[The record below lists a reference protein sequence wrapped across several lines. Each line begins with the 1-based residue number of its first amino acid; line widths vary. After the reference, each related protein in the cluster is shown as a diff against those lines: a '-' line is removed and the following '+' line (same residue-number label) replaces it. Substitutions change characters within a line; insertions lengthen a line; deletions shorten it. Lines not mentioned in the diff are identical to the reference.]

1 MACYWDASTAL
12 HRNRQS
18 SPHRLICAHVVTDR
32 RALSPSVSPIPEL
45 PHSAIPHLTTKKP
58 NHGCRRR
65 GRRRGR
71 RREHG
76 RRGHEHSHH
85 GAGRHRERELALHPR
100 RLHWPG
106 LAPRRRRHRRRRAD
120 RLGEPCAAGD
130 RAESDLVSFHV
141 LAFACFLFSS
151 LVALC
156 LKQLVR
162 TYPHRI
168 RGSSAAGVV
177 GRTARINRA
186 ALRVGILASAVG
198 SVAGCGFLMMGLVNV
213 VQVKLGRL
221 GCGDGGSAAWAAVV
235 PLVTLVPAAMLI
247 YIGVVFYAFTS

>member
-1 MACYWDASTAL
+1 MDGGDVAAGGGGGGGSGGGGGTSIHVTAL
-12 HRNRQS
+12 DGIVNVNSLFTLAAFVGLAWR
-18 SPHRLICAHVVTDR
+18 
-32 RALSPSVSPIPEL
+32 PS
-45 PHSAIPHLTTKKP
+45 AD
-58 NHGCRRR
+58 G
-65 GRRRGR
+65 
-71 RREHG
+71 
-76 RRGHEHSHH
+76 
-85 GAGRHRERELALHPR
+85 
-100 RLHWPG
+100 PG
-106 LAPRRRRHRRRRAD
+106 LAAGAD
-120 RLGEPCAAGD
+120 RAGSPCAAGD

-162 TYPHRI
+162 TFPTHHR
-168 RGSSAAGVV
+168 RGTASASSSSVL

-198 SVAGCGFLMMGLVNV
+198 SVAGCGFLMMALVNV

-221 GCGDGGSAAWAAVV
+221 GCGAGGSAAWAAVV

-247 YIGVVFYAFTS
+247 YIGIVFYAFTASRSTTSKSRIWCLDQILSVN

>member
-1 MACYWDASTAL
+1 MDGDIASGGGGSAGGSGGGGTSIQVTAL
-12 HRNRQS
+12 DGIVNVNSLFTLAAFLGLAWRPS
-18 SPHRLICAHVVTDR
+18 SD
-32 RALSPSVSPIPEL
+32 
-45 PHSAIPHLTTKKP
+45 
-58 NHGCRRR
+58 G
-65 GRRRGR
+65 
-71 RREHG
+71 
-76 RRGHEHSHH
+76 
-85 GAGRHRERELALHPR
+85 
-100 RLHWPG
+100 PG
-106 LAPRRRRHRRRRAD
+106 LADGAD
-120 RLGEPCAAGD
+120 HTGNPCAAGD

-162 TYPHRI
+162 TYYHPRHRA
-168 RGSSAAGVV
+168 GAASSSAGAGA

-198 SVAGCGFLMMGLVNV
+198 SVGGCGFLMMALVNV

-221 GCGDGGSAAWAAVV
+221 GCGAGGSAAWAAVV

-247 YIGVVFYAFTS
+247 YIGIVFYAFTR

>member
-1 MACYWDASTAL
+1 MDGGDIAAGGGGAGGSGGGGGTSIHVTAL
-12 HRNRQS
+12 DGIVNVNSLFTLASFVGLAWR
-18 SPHRLICAHVVTDR
+18 
-32 RALSPSVSPIPEL
+32 PS
-45 PHSAIPHLTTKKP
+45 AD
-58 NHGCRRR
+58 G
-65 GRRRGR
+65 
-71 RREHG
+71 
-76 RRGHEHSHH
+76 
-85 GAGRHRERELALHPR
+85 
-100 RLHWPG
+100 PG
-106 LAPRRRRHRRRRAD
+106 LAAGAD
-120 RLGEPCAAGD
+120 RAGSPCAAGD

-162 TYPHRI
+162 TFPPHRSR
-168 RGSSAAGVV
+168 RGAGAGPSSSSSSVL

-198 SVAGCGFLMMGLVNV
+198 SVAGCGFLMMALVNV

-221 GCGDGGSAAWAAVV
+221 GCGAGGSAAWAAVV

-247 YIGVVFYAFTS
+247 YIGIVFYAFTR

>member
-1 MACYWDASTAL
+1 MDGDIAAGGGGSGGSGGGGGTSIHVTAL
-12 HRNRQS
+12 DGIVNVNSLFTLAAFVGLAWRPS
-18 SPHRLICAHVVTDR
+18 SD
-32 RALSPSVSPIPEL
+32 
-45 PHSAIPHLTTKKP
+45 
-58 NHGCRRR
+58 G
-65 GRRRGR
+65 
-71 RREHG
+71 
-76 RRGHEHSHH
+76 
-85 GAGRHRERELALHPR
+85 
-100 RLHWPG
+100 PG
-106 LAPRRRRHRRRRAD
+106 LADGAD
-120 RLGEPCAAGD
+120 RTGNPCAAGD

-162 TYPHRI
+162 TYPPRYRH
-168 RGSSAAGVV
+168 GTPSSSAAAGGAVV

-198 SVAGCGFLMMGLVNV
+198 SVAGCGFLMLALVNV

-247 YIGVVFYAFTS
+247 YIGIVFYAFTR

>member
-1 MACYWDASTAL
+1 MHTRAHRPPKPRAHSPPAGTARPRIQSNPPQAIDGDIAAGGGGGGGSGGGGGTSIHVTAL
-12 HRNRQS
+12 DGIVNVNSLFTLAAFVGLAWRPS
-18 SPHRLICAHVVTDR
+18 SD
-32 RALSPSVSPIPEL
+32 
-45 PHSAIPHLTTKKP
+45 
-58 NHGCRRR
+58 G
-65 GRRRGR
+65 
-71 RREHG
+71 
-76 RRGHEHSHH
+76 
-85 GAGRHRERELALHPR
+85 
-100 RLHWPG
+100 PG
-106 LAPRRRRHRRRRAD
+106 LAAGAD
-120 RLGEPCAAGD
+120 RTGNPCAAGD

-162 TYPHRI
+162 TFPPQYR
-168 RGSSAAGVV
+168 RGAGAGSGSSVL

-198 SVAGCGFLMMGLVNV
+198 SVAGCGFLMMALVNV

-221 GCGDGGSAAWAAVV
+221 GCGAGGSAAWAAVV

-247 YIGVVFYAFTS
+247 YIGIVFYAFTR

>member
-1 MACYWDASTAL
+1 MSDANVVTLPWIKNSIFRRLGLRSDEHSNGNGGGGHHHHGYEWKFPAALSANTTSVHVTAL
-12 HRNRQS
+12 DGVVNVNSLFTLAAFVGLAWRPS
-18 SPHRLICAHVVTDR
+18 SD
-32 RALSPSVSPIPEL
+32 
-45 PHSAIPHLTTKKP
+45 
-58 NHGCRRR
+58 G
-65 GRRRGR
+65 
-71 RREHG
+71 
-76 RRGHEHSHH
+76 
-85 GAGRHRERELALHPR
+85 
-100 RLHWPG
+100 PG
-106 LAPRRRRHRRRRAD
+106 LAAGAD
-120 RLGEPCAAGD
+120 RAGSPCAAGD

-162 TYPHRI
+162 TFPTHHR
-168 RGSSAAGVV
+168 RGTASASSSSVL

-198 SVAGCGFLMMGLVNV
+198 SVAGCGFLMMALVNV

-221 GCGDGGSAAWAAVV
+221 GCGAGGSAALAAVV

-247 YIGVVFYAFTS
+247 YIGIVFYAFTR

>member
-1 MACYWDASTAL
+1 MDGDIAAGGGGGGGSGGGGGTSIHVTAL
-12 HRNRQS
+12 DGIVNVNSLFTLAAFLGLAWRPS
-18 SPHRLICAHVVTDR
+18 SD
-32 RALSPSVSPIPEL
+32 
-45 PHSAIPHLTTKKP
+45 
-58 NHGCRRR
+58 G
-65 GRRRGR
+65 
-71 RREHG
+71 
-76 RRGHEHSHH
+76 
-85 GAGRHRERELALHPR
+85 
-100 RLHWPG
+100 PG
-106 LAPRRRRHRRRRAD
+106 LAGGAD
-120 RLGEPCAAGD
+120 RTGNPCAAGD

-162 TYPHRI
+162 TYPPHYR
-168 RGSSAAGVV
+168 RGTPGATSSAGGAVL

-198 SVAGCGFLMMGLVNV
+198 SVAGCGFLMMALVNV

-221 GCGDGGSAAWAAVV
+221 GCGAGGSAAWAAVV

-247 YIGVVFYAFTS
+247 YIGIVFYAFTR

>member
-1 MACYWDASTAL
+1 MDVDVAAGGGGGGGSTGGGGTSIHITAL
-12 HRNRQS
+12 DGIVNVNS
-18 SPHRLICAHVVTDR
+18 LFT
-32 RALSPSVSPIPEL
+32 
-45 PHSAIPHLTTKKP
+45 
-58 NHGCRRR
+58 
-65 GRRRGR
+65 
-71 RREHG
+71 
-76 RRGHEHSHH
+76 
-85 GAGRHRERELALHPR
+85 LAAFI
-100 RLHWPG
+100 G
-106 LAPRRRRHRRRRAD
+106 LAWRPAADGIADGAD

-198 SVAGCGFLMMGLVNV
+198 SVAGCGFLMMALVNV

-247 YIGVVFYAFTS
+247 YTGIVFYAFTR